1 MNARSSLSA
10 TTRQR
15 LRSALSLIAIVGF
28 LIALWPL
35 GQAAYGRWSQHQ
47 LMAEWQ
53 NAPEKTTATTPAA
66 AKKSPQKNA
75 KTSKAEPASA
85 VEIAAP
91 QMIAPAPAD
100 WPKTRII
107 APEIDLDA
115 VVVQRTSE
123 SDLARGPIHYPQTA
137 LPGRQGNCVISAH
150 RNVGGSWFYQIEKL
164 MPGSMIR
171 LQTRGE
177 SFDYQ
182 VLEITQVSE
191 LDSSVLNSDP
201 NGPALLTLI
210 TCTLPHSPYRVVV
223 HCQSVS

>member
-10 TTRQR
+10 ATRRR
-15 LRSALSLIAIVGF
+15 LRAALSLIAIVGVV
-28 LIALWPL
+28 IALWPL

-47 LMAEWQ
+47 LMAQWQ
-53 NAPEKTTATTPAA
+53 NAPEKPRALKPATP
-66 AKKSPQKNA
+66 KKSPQKSTKA
-75 KTSKAEPASA
+75 PKTEPASA

-100 WPKTRII
+100 WPQTRII
-107 APEIDLDA
+107 SPDIDLDA
-115 VVVQRTSE
+115 VVVQRTAE

-137 LPGRQGNCVISAH
+137 LPGRQGNCVIAAH

-164 MPGSMIR
+164 MPGARIR
-171 LQTRGE
+171 LQTREE

-201 NGPALLTLI
+201 NGPAMLTLI
-210 TCTLPHSPYRVVV
+210 TCTLPHSPYRVIV